1 MSSKKLV
8 FLDIDGTLLLN
19 GGPVSGKVA
28 QALKQAYDN
37 GHFLCICTGRAYSE
51 VPEEMKR
58 FDGVISAAG
67 ACVMWKDKI
76 LQAEYFAEEEKEF
89 VTGLLEEAGATYIM
103 EGFGNLYM
111 KRDIRER
118 FFRELESAR
127 DEERMLLG
135 FFYKTIPF
143 DSVQEAERVHKCSYF
158 YAEKDSFWFRER
170 LRARD
175 MSVTSFSQ
183 AETRGNSGEITKT
196 AFTKGTAVHYLSDH
210 LGVPVKDTIAIG
222 DSENDLEMLKAAGVG
237 IAMGNASDYVKETA
251 DDVTKPV
258 TEDGVYHAFL
268 KYGLISEDN

>member
-103 EGFGNLYM
+103 EGFENLYM

-135 FFYKTIPF
+135 FFYKTIPV

-183 AETRGNSGEITKT
+183 ADTRGNSGEITKT
-196 AFTKGTAVHYLSDH
+196 AFTKGTAVHYLSDY
-210 LGVPVKDTIAIG
+210 LGVPVEDTIAIG

-237 IAMGNASDYVKETA
+237 IAMGNASDYVKKTA
-251 DDVTKPV
+251 DDI
-258 TEDGVYHAFL
+258 TESVVQDGVYHAFL

>member
-1 MSSKKLV
+1 MNSKKLV

-103 EGFGNLYM
+103 EGFENLYM

-127 DEERMLLG
+127 DEERLMLG

-196 AFTKGTAVHYLSDH
+196 AFTKGTAVHYLSDY

-237 IAMGNASDYVKETA
+237 IAMGNASDYVKKTA
-251 DDVTKPV
+251 DDI
-258 TEDGVYHAFL
+258 TESVVQDGVYHAFL

>member
-1 MSSKKLV
+1 MSSRKLV
-8 FLDIDGTLLLN
+8 FLDIDGTLLEN

-51 VPEEMKR
+51 VPEGMKR

-67 ACVMWKDKI
+67 ACVMWKDEI

-103 EGFGNLYM
+103 EGFENLYM

-127 DEERMLLG
+127 DEERLMLS

-143 DSVQEAERVHKCSYF
+143 DTVEEAERVHKCSYF
-158 YAEKDSFWFRER
+158 YAEEDSLWFRER
-170 LRARD
+170 LKARD

-196 AFTKGTAVHYLSDH
+196 AFTKGTAVHYLSDY

-237 IAMGNASDYVKETA
+237 IAMGNASDYVKKAA
-251 DDVTKPV
+251 DDVTESV
-258 TEDGVYHAFL
+258 AQDGVYHAFL

>member
-67 ACVMWKDKI
+67 ACVMWKDEI
-76 LQAEYFAEEEKEF
+76 LQAEYFAEEEKEY

-103 EGFGNLYM
+103 EGFENLYM

-127 DEERMLLG
+127 EEERMLLG

-143 DSVQEAERVHKCSYF
+143 DSVQEAKRVHKCSYF
-158 YAEKDSFWFRER
+158 YAEKDSLWFRER
-170 LRARD
+170 LRARE

-196 AFTKGTAVHYLSDH
+196 AFTKGTAVHYLSDY
-210 LGVPVKDTIAIG
+210 LGVPVEDTIAIG

-251 DDVTKPV
+251 DDVTESV
-258 TEDGVYHAFL
+258 AQDGVYHAFL
-268 KYGLISEDN
+268 KYGLISKDN